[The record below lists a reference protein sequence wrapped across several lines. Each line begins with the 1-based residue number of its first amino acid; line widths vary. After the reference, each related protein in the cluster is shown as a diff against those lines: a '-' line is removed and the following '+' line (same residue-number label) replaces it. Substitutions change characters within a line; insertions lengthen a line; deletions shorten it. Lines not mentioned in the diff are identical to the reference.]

1 MCRGRNVDLLPYV
14 VATVRHMMTSEEA
27 CLDMCDYGV
36 VPELTWMLGPDCRSP
51 VLVWEALQ
59 VLNVMAEYSG
69 LQRMIVEKRFLP
81 LVLPLHS
88 SAHEA
93 IRQTSVQVTAKL
105 ARNSQN
111 RARIIYNGGHE
122 ALVYHANFSPDTRT
136 REVYLF
142 TTQCVRC
149 VDLCT
154 AVIQVAQPAAD
165 ELLNTLEYRTRK
177 TVGRFTSKIRELAE
191 EREE

>member
-27 CLDMCDYGV
+27 CLDMCDYGI
-36 VPELTWMLGPDCRSP
+36 VPELSWMLGPDCRSP

-93 IRQTSVQVTAKL
+93 VRQTSVQVTAKL

-136 REVYLF
+136 REV
-142 TTQCVRC
+142 
-149 VDLCT
+149 
-154 AVIQVAQPAAD
+154 AQPAAD
-165 ELLNTLEYRTRK
+165 ELLMCTYLQCSVYAVCTYVLR
-177 TVGRFTSKIRELAE
+177 
-191 EREE
+191 

>member
-1 MCRGRNVDLLPYV
+1 MK
-14 VATVRHMMTSEEA
+14 SEEA

-122 ALVYHANFSPDTRT
+122 ALVYHANFSPDART
-136 REVYLF
+136 RE
-142 TTQCVRC
+142 
-149 VDLCT
+149 
-154 AVIQVAQPAAD
+154 VAQPAAD
-165 ELLNTLEYRTRK
+165 ELLYIICICYR
-177 TVGRFTSKIRELAE
+177 
-191 EREE
+191 